1 MPSYTKI
8 DESYEKDHFPE
19 IKKEEINENKLDS
32 KNILSK
38 DSDEISK
45 NKNIKAPQSESSNDT
60 PEILASVEI
69 SDGANKKPFRSLG
82 LLNKSQLK
90 LASYIKANK
99 NVTLEGTK
107 RFMDKSGEYYLK
119 NIQLQNKKKDK
130 KRKALNKPQNLE
142 NCLNY
147 KDIKKKA
154 SKIVTLLP
162 ENSLTPIPKKKDV
175 KDNSLANGFGKK
187 ELNDAQRTAVFIR
200 RLEYSTSMKRQ
211 INEDK
216 NIKDQM
222 KKIALLQE
230 WWKAMFKIIKLQKNL
245 RGFLFR
251 KKLMN
256 NLEHQEK
263 LLQFITEFDNIHSYH
278 LYKQF
283 FDNLKKKRDYENSKL
298 MEKCEDFNEKL
309 DNLEKLHNYNNF
321 KNCFK
326 KWKEDTQKQK
336 KEDLN
341 NLIKKLDDI
350 LSKKNIEDKKEA
362 FDNIKLKEN
371 EEENKLND
379 KINNF
384 RQKQAEKKFWNEII
398 RPHKLN
404 KILNNI
410 RNNLDKKNLEN
421 ALDEIKNKSNEE
433 MVRNAFNKWKKL
445 NDENKKRN
453 KIINK
458 LKRYKENIER
468 KKKEEENKKLIIS
481 NINNI
486 ELISDKKNENNED
499 NNQENQIFISRQNEI
514 NILMEPQKKLILT
527 KNHQNFALLVKENEK
542 INFNFNEPLEK
553 NNNLD
558 KIKISCQLED
568 IDTFLENK
576 NKTKIIGLKSTL
588 EKIEKPKTEQEDDS
602 DKLKQN
608 QNIEDGAEKAEKIIN
623 NNLKKNALENL
634 KDYADKIKE
643 IQNIENGMEKAEN
656 IMNNNLKKNAFEKL
670 KDYADKINEIQNIEN
685 GIKKTENIMNNNLK
699 KNAFEKLKNFNKINI
714 ITKFNLLQKYFKKDN
729 LEEKENTEDK
739 KENQIEDK
747 LNNNDNEPIKDILI
761 RKNILFKLKKE
772 DDKTENDKK
781 EDNKKEDNKKE
792 DNKKEDDKKEE
803 SRKKRISH
811 RKSPKKNSLR
821 KKKSKKKNLKKA
833 FDKWKRYSF
842 SSDTKD
848 DLINKYKNKVLQD
861 LLKVYK
867 KNKKNSLLRNYF
879 DKWKNKEQAKEEEEE
894 KEILKY
900 KKKPKILDNKD
911 IIEEDKEQEFIKEN
925 DNDTFRPVYIL
936 SKKNLY
942 NNVLLNQ
949 NPNIDES
956 IHESY
961 DSNTN
966 NLNKNN
972 APYIKK
978 YGQRNFNKKN
988 KNISNNQNDKE
999 YEQISDDTSSNEGSI
1014 LSGISLIQKKEE
1026 IKEPRNYTSQ
1036 SYFID
1041 TNNKKDI
1048 TQNEIYKINK
1058 IPNVMKGDFDNF
1070 IENNPNILCNKNPR
1084 IQITS
1089 STYDIDELNNVDNNK
1104 YDINNTIIQKCDYDL
1119 YANQKSK
1126 SKRDKWYSM
1135 SIPLNKAYK
1144 YNNKNEMI
1152 KKNENDRI
1160 NYKLQEMNASQFY
1173 KSPNRRIYKNKFEDK
1188 FIIPG
1193 KNRRNMNKSL
1203 SPFNRYNRNNEIN
1216 NKIEFD
1222 RNNKWQKSNINY

>member
-1 MPSYTKI
+1 
-8 DESYEKDHFPE
+8 
-19 IKKEEINENKLDS
+19 
-32 KNILSK
+32 
-38 DSDEISK
+38 
-45 NKNIKAPQSESSNDT
+45 
-60 PEILASVEI
+60 
-69 SDGANKKPFRSLG
+69 
-82 LLNKSQLK
+82 
-90 LASYIKANK
+90 
-99 NVTLEGTK
+99 
-107 RFMDKSGEYYLK
+107 
-119 NIQLQNKKKDK
+119 
-130 KRKALNKPQNLE
+130 
-142 NCLNY
+142 
-147 KDIKKKA
+147 
-154 SKIVTLLP
+154 
-162 ENSLTPIPKKKDV
+162 
-175 KDNSLANGFGKK
+175 
-187 ELNDAQRTAVFIR
+187 
-200 RLEYSTSMKRQ
+200 
-211 INEDK
+211 
-216 NIKDQM
+216 
-222 KKIALLQE
+222 
-230 WWKAMFKIIKLQKNL
+230 
-245 RGFLFR
+245 
-251 KKLMN
+251 
-256 NLEHQEK
+256 
-263 LLQFITEFDNIHSYH
+263 
-278 LYKQF
+278 
-283 FDNLKKKRDYENSKL
+283 
-298 MEKCEDFNEKL
+298 
-309 DNLEKLHNYNNF
+309 
-321 KNCFK
+321 
-326 KWKEDTQKQK
+326 
-336 KEDLN
+336 
-341 NLIKKLDDI
+341 
-350 LSKKNIEDKKEA
+350 
-362 FDNIKLKEN
+362 
-371 EEENKLND
+371 
-379 KINNF
+379 
-384 RQKQAEKKFWNEII
+384 
-398 RPHKLN
+398 
-404 KILNNI
+404 
-410 RNNLDKKNLEN
+410 
-421 ALDEIKNKSNEE
+421 
-433 MVRNAFNKWKKL
+433 
-445 NDENKKRN
+445 
-453 KIINK
+453 
-458 LKRYKENIER
+458 
-468 KKKEEENKKLIIS
+468 
-481 NINNI
+481 
-486 ELISDKKNENNED
+486 
-499 NNQENQIFISRQNEI
+499 
-514 NILMEPQKKLILT
+514 
-527 KNHQNFALLVKENEK
+527 
-542 INFNFNEPLEK
+542 
-553 NNNLD
+553 
-558 KIKISCQLED
+558 
-568 IDTFLENK
+568 
-576 NKTKIIGLKSTL
+576 
-588 EKIEKPKTEQEDDS
+588 
-602 DKLKQN
+602 
-608 QNIEDGAEKAEKIIN
+608 
-623 NNLKKNALENL
+623 
-634 KDYADKIKE
+634 
-643 IQNIENGMEKAEN
+643 MEKA
-656 IMNNNLKKNAFEKL
+656 
-670 KDYADKINEIQNIEN
+670 
-685 GIKKTENIMNNNLK
+685 ENIMNNNLK

-729 LEEKENTEDK
+729 LEEKEKENTEDK

-772 DDKTENDKK
+772 DDKTENYKK
-781 EDNKKEDNKKE
+781 EDNKKEDEKKE
-792 DNKKEDDKKEE
+792 DNKNEDDKKEE

-879 DKWKNKEQAKEEEEE
+879 DKWKNKEQVKEEEEEE

-900 KKKPKILDNKD
+900 KKKPKISDNKD

-961 DSNTN
+961 DSNIINTN

-999 YEQISDDTSSNEGSI
+999 YEQASDDTSSNEGSI

-1104 YDINNTIIQKCDYDL
+1104 YDINNKIIQKCDYDL